1 MALVGGLHS
10 KMAGAES
17 LGHNV
22 NSMGL
27 DAVFKLLAVESEG
40 QIDRIGKY
48 AISDVEGS
56 LEAWR

>member
-1 MALVGGLHS
+1 
-10 KMAGAES
+10 MAGAES

-22 NSMGL
+22 NAMGF

-40 QIDRIGKY
+40 QIDRVGKY